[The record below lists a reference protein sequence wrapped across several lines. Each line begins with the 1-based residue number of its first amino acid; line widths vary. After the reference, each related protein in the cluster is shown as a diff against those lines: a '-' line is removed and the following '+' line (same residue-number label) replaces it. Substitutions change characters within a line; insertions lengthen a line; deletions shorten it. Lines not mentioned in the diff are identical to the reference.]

1 MYIMTRLYVCTRGLG
16 VHEEFFF
23 LVCVNILKFYLFSI
37 YVLMQL
43 TVELMMEFEEDKEAK
58 SVYT

>member
-1 MYIMTRLYVCTRGLG
+1 MGLG

-23 LVCVNILKFYLFSI
+23 LVCVNILKFYLFSM

-43 TVELMMEFEEDKEAK
+43 TVERMMECGEDKEAK
-58 SVYT
+58 SIYT